1 MPHLI
6 RRGEMLGLRAARK
19 VDFGCGAVGRAVFLR
34 PILQRICLEFFER
47 GGKMKIGPATPIELL
62 L

>member
-1 MPHLI
+1 
-6 RRGEMLGLRAARK
+6 MLGLRAARK